1 MKLFLRLIRY
11 IFPYKGNIVLII
23 LFNVIYSIFSI
34 FSLSLVAPFLSV
46 LFSQTEHIATK
57 PAFNLS
63 VNAIIDTFYYYMGLI
78 IDQNGAS
85 AALIYI
91 AVSMILLTFFSNLFR
106 YLGQYFLAPIRAGVL
121 NSIRKDIYHQLIK
134 LPLSFYSKHK
144 KGDILNRIGSDV
156 QEVEWSIIS
165 SLQTFC
171 RDPFLIVAYLI
182 ALFKVSYSLTL
193 ISLVLLPISGYLIT
207 LVGKSIQRNSTK
219 AQEILGKLS
228 SLLDETIGGLRII
241 KGYNAIDHANRK
253 FQQETHE
260 HYKVNKKIFRVNEL
274 GGPMIET
281 LSIITMM
288 IVMIIG
294 GSILFND
301 SSFNGTLF
309 VMFIVIFARIIP
321 PAKQIVTVFY
331 TIKKGLPSAKRIYEV
346 LDADEVILE
355 DADPISVNKIH
366 NQIEFKDVYFNYAPV
381 ATKEDCMVLK
391 GINFTLKKGEKIA
404 FVGASGCGKSTTV
417 DLLSRFYDVSF
428 GSILVDNIDIRK
440 YKIDDLRS
448 LFGIVNQDVTLF
460 HDTVHNNI
468 AFGKTEVSREQI
480 MEAAKIANAH
490 DFIMEMDE
498 QYDTVIGDRGMKL
511 SGGQRQRISI
521 ARAIL
526 ADPQV
531 LILDEATSALD
542 NESEQIVQQAINTLL
557 TQRTAIIVAHRLS
570 TIRDV
575 DRIFFVDGG
584 VISECGTHEELMLR
598 KGSYFNYYCRQE
610 IDK

>member
-1 MKLFLRLIRY
+1 M
-11 IFPYKGNIVLII
+11 
-23 LFNVIYSIFSI
+23 
-34 FSLSLVAPFLSV
+34 
-46 LFSQTEHIATK
+46 
-57 PAFNLS
+57 
-63 VNAIIDTFYYYMGLI
+63 
-78 IDQNGAS
+78 
-85 AALIYI
+85 
-91 AVSMILLTFFSNLFR
+91 
-106 YLGQYFLAPIRAGVL
+106 
-121 NSIRKDIYHQLIK
+121 
-134 LPLSFYSKHK
+134 
-144 KGDILNRIGSDV
+144 
-156 QEVEWSIIS
+156 
-165 SLQTFC
+165 
-171 RDPFLIVAYLI
+171 
-182 ALFKVSYSLTL
+182 
-193 ISLVLLPISGYLIT
+193 
-207 LVGKSIQRNSTK
+207 
-219 AQEILGKLS
+219 
-228 SLLDETIGGLRII
+228 
-241 KGYNAIDHANRK
+241 
-253 FQQETHE
+253 
-260 HYKVNKKIFRVNEL
+260 
-274 GGPMIET
+274 
-281 LSIITMM
+281 
-288 IVMIIG
+288 
-294 GSILFND
+294 
-301 SSFNGTLF
+301 
-309 VMFIVIFARIIP
+309 
-321 PAKQIVTVFY
+321 
-331 TIKKGLPSAKRIYEV
+331 
-346 LDADEVILE
+346 
-355 DADPISVNKIH
+355 
-366 NQIEFKDVYFNYAPV
+366 
-381 ATKEDCMVLK
+381 
-391 GINFTLKKGEKIA
+391 
-404 FVGASGCGKSTTV
+404 GASGCGKSTTV